1 MKRRNGEES
10 FCGLLQENIYSKYI
24 CGMTIEWNP
33 EKNAALKARYGFGF
47 ERVLVALSE
56 GALVERRAHPS
67 RTRYAHQQQLLVLI
81 DDYIWVVPFVEQDG
95 GIFLKTMF
103 PSRKATRIFMRKK
116 S

>member
-1 MKRRNGEES
+1 MKRRNEEES
-10 FCGLLQENIYSKYI
+10 FCGVLQENIYSKHI

-67 RTRYAHQQQLLVLI
+67 RTRYVHQQQLLVLI